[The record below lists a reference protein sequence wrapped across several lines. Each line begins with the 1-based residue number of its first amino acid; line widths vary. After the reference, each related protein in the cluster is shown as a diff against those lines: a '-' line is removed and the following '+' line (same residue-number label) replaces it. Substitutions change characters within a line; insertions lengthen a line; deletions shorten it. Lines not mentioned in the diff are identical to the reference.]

1 MYFVYY
7 TEKTVSQCMIA
18 LNERLHQRGGR
29 LDGWVEKNGRFSL
42 NVSSTV
48 LRRFSHST
56 HLQARVER
64 ENGVTTI
71 RGSVSDGADPRSRS
85 IIYGILVL
93 VGVLLI
99 VAGYFLP
106 GLIAMAAILPLNIPL
121 EGNYNNSQALIAEVQ
136 RTLKARPTLPPGL
149 RKADAKK
156 GSKGEKKTATSG
168 SKSYR

>member
-1 MYFVYY
+1 MNFVYY

-18 LNERLHQRGGR
+18 LNERLHQKGGR
-29 LDGWVEKNGRFSL
+29 LDGWVEKSGRFSL
-42 NVSSTV
+42 TVSSTV
-48 LRRFSHST
+48 LRRFSHAT
-56 HLQARVER
+56 PLHARVER

-106 GLIAMAAILPLNIPL
+106 GLIAMASILPLNIPL
-121 EGNYNNSQALIAEVQ
+121 EGNFNNSQALLAEVQ
-136 RTLKARPTLPPGL
+136 RTLKARPTLPPAL
-149 RKADAKK
+149 RKAEAKK
-156 GSKGEKKTATSG
+156 TSRGEKKAVSSG
-168 SKSYR
+168 TRSYR